1 MRANDGNVMILMG
14 GDFTYMNAYSS
25 YNQLMKIINI
35 CNQVQKVN
43 INFIMSTPS
52 RFTDALKAEQVKWPV
67 FEGDLFPYVVRN

>member
-25 YNQLMKIINI
+25 YNQLNKIINI

-43 INFIMSTPS
+43 IKFIMSTPS

-67 FEGDLFPYVVRN
+67 FEGDLFPYVLNN